1 MKRILLCLITF
12 FLPLLASEG
21 DASLKVVRPATSI
34 VYRFLPYEDL
44 QKKRTRETK
53 GDLERSAPLIV
64 GGRLYCGTQWG
75 YLAAL
80 DLKTFS
86 EKWVTPL
93 EGSLLSAPAYDQ
105 GTLYVGTRGGTLS
118 ALKEDTGEIL
128 WEFSTTSPILS
139 SPLVSEGK
147 VYFLTGNDI
156 LYALD
161 QKTGKRAWH
170 WHRMINQP
178 ISIFSSSTP
187 VAYKNFIIAGLADG
201 YVIALNKED
210 GSLIWQADL
219 HAGAGR
225 RFRDIDAT
233 PILHNGILYVPSY
246 SGALYSIDPDNGEI
260 QWFAG
265 EGGNSGAAVSGNFL
279 YYGGTNGTLY
289 AVNASSGVVLKKVSL
304 DSGVVGTPVIVDKTL
319 YIPTSEGRI
328 FALDRDT
335 FEELW
340 RVDVGKASGFLGELL
355 LHEGYLYAVS
365 VFSNLYKI
373 SAASWK
379 VTLPPA
385 AKRKRLHPV
394 RHVF

>member
-1 MKRILLCLITF
+1 MKRILLGLSTLFLLIV
-12 FLPLLASEG
+12 ASEV
-21 DASLKVVRPATSI
+21 DASLKVVRPTLSI

-44 QKKRTRETK
+44 QKKRPRETK
-53 GDLERSAPLIV
+53 EDLERSAPLIV
-64 GGRLYCGTQWG
+64 GNRLYCGTQWG
-75 YLAAL
+75 YLVAL

-86 EKWVTPL
+86 EKWVTL
-93 EGSLLSAPAYDQ
+93 LDGSLLSSPAYDQ
-105 GTLYVGTRGGTLS
+105 GILYVGTRGGTLS
-118 ALKEDTGEIL
+118 ALKGDTGELL
-128 WEFSTTSPILS
+128 WKFPTTSPILS

-161 QKTGKRAWH
+161 QKTGKRLWH

-187 VAYKNFIIAGLADG
+187 VAYKNLIITGLADG

-210 GSLIWQADL
+210 GSLLWQADL
-219 HAGAGR
+219 HAGAG

-246 SGALYSIDPDNGEI
+246 SGALYAIDPDNGEI

-265 EGGNSGAAVSGNFL
+265 EGGNSGATVSGNFL

-289 AVNASSGVVLKKVSL
+289 AVNASSGVVLKKASL
-304 DSGVVGTPVIVDKTL
+304 DSGVVGRPVIIDKTL
-319 YIPTSEGRI
+319 YVPTSTGRI
-328 FALDRDT
+328 FALDRET

-365 VFSNLYKI
+365 AVSNLYKI

-385 AKRKRLHPV
+385 GKRKRLHPV